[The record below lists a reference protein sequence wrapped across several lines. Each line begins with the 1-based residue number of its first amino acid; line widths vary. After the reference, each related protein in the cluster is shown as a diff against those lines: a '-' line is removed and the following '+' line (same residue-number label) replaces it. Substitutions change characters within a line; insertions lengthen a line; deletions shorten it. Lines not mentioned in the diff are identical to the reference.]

1 MDNLSKAIESAITNK
16 SWYGAL
22 FVALCV
28 PDICGYVESPTT
40 RSQARYE
47 KWFEKYMLNKYSSF
61 IGPDKTPHTFISPS
75 DCYAL
80 RCALLH
86 EGREEIVDQRAR
98 DALDR
103 FHFIE
108 PPPNRQIHLNQINNI
123 LQLQVDVFCK
133 DVLEGLAQW
142 RKDIQG
148 TLDIEQRIS
157 NVLQVYPYK
166 QIPGMKIGR

>member
-1 MDNLSKAIESAITNK
+1 MFN
-16 SWYGAL
+16 
-22 FVALCV
+22 
-28 PDICGYVESPTT
+28 
-40 RSQARYE
+40 R
-47 KWFEKYMLNKYSSF
+47 YSSF
-61 IGPDKTPHTFISPS
+61 IGLDKTPHTFLSSS

-86 EGREEIVDQRAR
+86 EGREEIVEQRAR

-108 PPPNRQIHLNQINNI
+108 PPPNGQIHCNQINNV
-123 LQLQVDVFCK
+123 LQLQVDVFCR

-148 TLDIEQRIS
+148 TPDIEQRIS
-157 NVLQVYPYK
+157 NILQVYPHN
-166 QIPGMKIGR
+166 QIPGMSIG